1 MTEYVIP
8 YLHPLAV
15 HFPLALLLTGA
26 GTAVLY
32 ALTGTAFWRK
42 ATLLLF
48 LLGFVG
54 AIVARQS
61 GEAMEEDVEGEEMAE
76 LFLEDHEAM
85 ANRTIL
91 AAGLTLLILVVAEA
105 RAWTTHRRKD
115 PLWLRFSVVVLAVLS
130 GVLVAYT
137 GHLGGLMVWGIPA
150 G

>member
-1 MTEYVIP
+1 MTEFIIP

-32 ALTGTAFWRK
+32 ALTGTGFWRRI
-42 ATLLLF
+42 TLMLF
-48 LLGFVG
+48 LLGFIG

-76 LFLEDHEAM
+76 LFLEEHAAM
-85 ANRTIL
+85 ANRTVL
-91 AAGLTLLILVVAEA
+91 ASGLTLLVLVAAEV
-105 RAWTTHRRKD
+105 RNWTGRRRKD
-115 PLWLRFSVVVLAVLS
+115 RLWLRFTVVVLAVLS

-137 GHLGGLMVWGIPA
+137 GHLGGLMVWGVPA